1 MIRVLIVNE
10 QHLIASLFASVLDDE
25 TDIVVVGRVINAT
38 AALKEAGKADVLLVS
53 TGLPDN
59 GALDLVCRLVE
70 DYPDKVVLVVGVV
83 ESHWEILK
91 YIEAGASGYILK
103 DDTVEELLDH
113 IRAAYDG
120 KARVSPEIAAALIER
135 VAELAQL
142 VQPALLDADPAGL
155 TPRAIE
161 VLKLI
166 DEGLSNQEIGERLT
180 IELGTVK
187 NHVHNILDKLNV
199 TSRRDAAAYLA
210 LIADQGSA

>member
-70 DYPDKVVLVVGVV
+70 DYPDKIVLVVGVA
-83 ESHWEILK
+83 ESQWEILK

-120 KARVSPEIAAALIER
+120 KARVSPQIAAALIER

>member
-103 DDTVEELLDH
+103 DDTVEEWLDH

>member
-25 TDIVVVGRVINAT
+25 ADIVVVGRVVNAT
-38 AALKEAGKADVLLVS
+38 TALEEAGKADVLLVS

-70 DYPDKVVLVVGVV
+70 DYPDKIVLVVGVA
-83 ESHWEILK
+83 ESQWEILK

-155 TPRAIE
+155 TPREIE

-199 TSRRDAAAYLA
+199 TSRHDAAAYLA
-210 LIADQGSA
+210 LIANQGSA

>member
-25 TDIVVVGRVINAT
+25 ADIVVVGRVINAT
-38 AALKEAGKADVLLVS
+38 AALEEAGKADVLLVS

-70 DYPDKVVLVVGVV
+70 DYPDKTVLVVGVA
-83 ESHWEILK
+83 ESQWEILK

-135 VAELAQL
+135 VAELAQY

-155 TPRAIE
+155 TPREIE

-187 NHVHNILDKLNV
+187 NHVHSILEKLNV

-210 LIADQGSA
+210 LIANQGSA